1 MSTNV
6 KSMLLK
12 FQKRAQA
19 LDYAYKKNGEIEND
33 WIAQH
38 LEYEHSDS
46 NYQSEGTVHVKSFPL
61 VTVLRSKFKLTKQF
75 KILLNLRKEVLIL
88 KQIV

>member
-1 MSTNV
+1 
-6 KSMLLK
+6 MLLK

-19 LDYAYKKNGEIEND
+19 LDYAYRKNGEIEND

-38 LEYEHSDS
+38 LEYEFCNS
-46 NYQSEGTVHVKSFPL
+46 NYQSEGIVHVKSFPA
-61 VTVLRSKFKLTKQF
+61 VTVLRFKFNLTNRL
-75 KILLNLRKEVLIL
+75 KILVNLRKEVLML

>member
-1 MSTNV
+1 MSTLI

-19 LDYAYKKNGEIEND
+19 LDYAYRKNGEIEND

-38 LEYEHSDS
+38 LEYEVSDS
-46 NYQSEGTVHVKSFPL
+46 NYQSEGTVQAKSFPA
-61 VTVLRSKFKLTKQF
+61 V
-75 KILLNLRKEVLIL
+75 
-88 KQIV
+88 